1 MPGPVRPCRRTA
13 GVATVL
19 EQQALFFISSI
30 DIGDRLFI
38 FLDAPDVLVE
48 PVVLVEELGK
58 MVIAGLHLVY
68 GVLELGKLVMQV
80 VLLQFH
86 DAFLD

>member
-1 MPGPVRPCRRTA
+1 MSQH
-13 GVATVL
+13 GVQLVL
-19 EQQALFFISSI
+19 EHQALLLHFLHC
-30 DIGDRLFI
+30 DIADRLLV

-48 PVVLVEELGK
+48 PMILVEKPGEV
-58 MVIAGLHLVY
+58 MIAGLQLMD
-68 GVLELGKLVMQV
+68 GVLELGEFVMQV